1 MTVLPWSPTPEGRE
15 SETVFVRPLTET
27 QSVTEQLST
36 PLTHRLIASPVGLL
50 FQSRLFERVKV
61 ATVDQMS
68 VAEERPVRSNGQ
80 SIPGRVR
87 RTRF

>member
-1 MTVLPWSPTPEGRE
+1 MFLRLVTEIE
-15 SETVFVRPLTET
+15 SM
-27 QSVTEQLST
+27 TEQLST

-68 VAEERPVRSNGQ
+68 VA
-80 SIPGRVR
+80 
-87 RTRF
+87 

>member
-1 MTVLPWSPTPEGRE
+1 MFLRLVTEIE
-15 SETVFVRPLTET
+15 SM
-27 QSVTEQLST
+27 TEQLST

-80 SIPGRVR
+80 STAGKGR